1 MIITN
6 KAYLIDINVA
16 NISQSF
22 THKMAPKTS
31 WHRYGTKLRHCHPM
45 YKTSS
50 CSGQMST
57 GSNIQCNNTYAPCS
71 KTSSIA
77 MTID

>member
-31 WHRYGTKLRHCHPM
+31 G
-45 YKTSS
+45 
-50 CSGQMST
+50 
-57 GSNIQCNNTYAPCS
+57 
-71 KTSSIA
+71 
-77 MTID
+77 IDMELNYVTVTLCIKRRVVADK